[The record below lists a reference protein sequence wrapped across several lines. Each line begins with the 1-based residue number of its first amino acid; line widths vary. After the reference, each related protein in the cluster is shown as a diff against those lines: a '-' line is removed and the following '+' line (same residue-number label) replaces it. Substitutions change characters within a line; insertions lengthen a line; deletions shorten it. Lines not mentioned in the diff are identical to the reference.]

1 MDLWVNRIGLVIGLV
16 LFFRKIVVVVVSRKG
31 GLALGRLMRELL

>member
-31 GLALGRLMRELL
+31 ELVLGRLMRELL